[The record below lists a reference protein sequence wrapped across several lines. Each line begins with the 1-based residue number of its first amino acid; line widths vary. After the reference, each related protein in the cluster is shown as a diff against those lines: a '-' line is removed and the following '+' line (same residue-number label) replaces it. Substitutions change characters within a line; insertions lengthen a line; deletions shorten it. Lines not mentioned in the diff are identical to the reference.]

1 MVYSNNYGLN
11 DNFEYLEL
19 ALDSAE
25 AVVSAEG
32 IRVIN
37 PLSLTNQIFDNPLFQ
52 VAGRQPLR
60 GIAAIKVLEAQI
72 PFTWYT
78 IRSGI
83 NGNNQFIIK
92 YNTLERTVTIP
103 EGNYTPAQ
111 LAAVLTIECDNSNTA
126 IGFDVL
132 WQFNDNL
139 GKFETARSGGAMG
152 ANYTFIIN
160 NASLAAILGGQVGQQ
175 VWVNIAPSPFYV
187 PMSFVAQISGP
198 NYLYVNSNALGPN
211 VNMYQP
217 RTSFI
222 GGNSGPQIAKIPVNV
237 SPGGIIYW
245 QDPDPQKWFS
255 ADNLDSLSNL
265 DLYLSLGTSRDILQL
280 NGAGFSIKLG
290 LLLWISDATSY
301 NTTARTMAKRE

>member
-25 AVVSAEG
+25 AQVSADG
-32 IRVIN
+32 AN
-37 PLSLTNQIFDNPLFQ
+37 FLTPGNRILNYPLFQ

-60 GIAAIKVLEAQI
+60 GIAAIKVLEVQI
-72 PFTWYT
+72 PFTWYVIPDGQNTFNLRVVGPSVVNAT
-78 IRSGI
+78 I
-83 NGNNQFIIK
+83 
-92 YNTLERTVTIP
+92 TIP
-103 EGNYTPAQ
+103 PGNYTAASLVSLLNTLC
-111 LAAVLTIECDNSNTA
+111 LATA
-126 IGFDVL
+126 TGAYTDVV
-132 WQFNDNL
+132 WQFNDSSGKLEVALDQVPAPGLNTFQISITSNYLRGLLGANSVTNYFPTVNL
-139 GKFETARSGGAMG
+139 QYFSQPRVLQISG
-152 ANYTFIIN
+152 ANY
-160 NASLAAILGGQVGQQ
+160 L
-175 VWVNIAPSPFYV
+175 
-187 PMSFVAQISGP
+187 
-198 NYLYVNSNALGPN
+198 YLNSNALGPN

-217 RTSFI
+217 RTSAI

-255 ADNLDSLSNL
+255 ADNLDSLINL
-265 DLYLSLGTSRDILQL
+265 DMFLSLGTSRDVLEL
-280 NGAGFSIKLG
+280 NGASFSVKLG